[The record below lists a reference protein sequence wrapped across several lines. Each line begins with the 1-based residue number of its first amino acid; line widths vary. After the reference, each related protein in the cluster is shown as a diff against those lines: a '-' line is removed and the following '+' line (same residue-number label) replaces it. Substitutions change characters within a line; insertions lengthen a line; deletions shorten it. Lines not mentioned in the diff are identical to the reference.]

1 MTANHYFYRSF
12 FTFVFFLI
20 GTLTAAAQIKT
31 TPKMQRDP
39 NVVINQEYTREIE
52 KFTTRPEF
60 NSPLTNYLP
69 ASRTIPTPKDALGYI
84 AGAEGR
90 LPYSGEVHRYM
101 RMVEKASPRV
111 KVFTIGKSEEGR
123 EMIAVAVS
131 SEQNI
136 ASIEANR
143 ANLAKLADPRKIKLD
158 DNQAEKIIGQTVPVY
173 YLTGAIHSPET
184 GSPTALMELVY
195 RLAVDESA
203 YVKNIRENLIT
214 LITPVVEVDGRDR
227 QVDVYN
233 WHTANPGKNWPNLI
247 YWGHYV
253 AHDNNRDSMG
263 LSLNL
268 TRNVLNT
275 YMNWKVQVLHD
286 LHESFPYLYDNTI
299 GTEPYNAWIDPI
311 LADEWQM
318 IGWNNVAEMTK
329 MGMPG
334 VYAHGEFDTWSPSYL
349 MFIAA
354 SHNGISRLY
363 ETFGNGGADTV
374 ERELSQTQYERR
386 WYKQNPPYPKAMWSQ
401 RNNNNYQQTGILIS
415 LAHFSTNG
423 KFFLGNFYK
432 KSKNSILKPKQA
444 GPAAYVFPGDDPRP
458 GGQAELLSLLQA
470 QGNEVHR
477 AMSKFSAMMPGEK
490 KGEKK
495 GEKVRTEFPAGSYIV
510 RMDQPYSRI
519 ADMMLDY
526 QFWSPRDNPDIYD
539 DSGWT
544 FGELGNVKVVRVMDE
559 GVLNAQMELMDE
571 AITAPGGVVGNGSMY
586 VVNHNADNALI
597 TLRYR
602 FKDATFEAS
611 EEPFKLG
618 GRDFNRGS
626 FVIKN
631 VDGGELSRT
640 AQALGLKIYASD
652 DAPAVK
658 THAIKAPRIAMMHT
672 WISTEAEGWWRIEFD
687 KYKVPFDYISTQ
699 DAAKDPN
706 LRAKYDVI
714 VFAPVQRGDSS
725 DIINGMPMYGNP
737 IPWEKSEL
745 TPNLGR
751 IDSTDDIRPGLGFNG
766 LRNLQGF
773 VADGGLLITAR
784 DTASFA
790 IGYGF
795 GAGVSETPVGKM
807 RMPGTIVSSKIVDD
821 KSPLLYGY
829 KDNLS
834 IFAASG
840 PIFGVSN
847 FVGGRGRGGREEV
860 RMTGRGGIDDP
871 DTVQNRRP
879 DEIPESIKRAER
891 WEAQPVRES
900 QLRNNTS
907 IIPPS
912 MRPRVVLR
920 YGDTKDLLISGLL
933 DAGDEIAQTPAV
945 IDVPHGKGHIVLFS
959 NNPFW
964 RAETHGSYFL
974 VFNAILN
981 YDNLNAGRTLDKR

>member
-1 MTANHYFYRSF
+1 MNDFHLVRASF
-12 FTFVFFLI
+12 LSLLFVVSASISVFT
-20 GTLTAAAQIKT
+20 QIST
-31 TPKMQRDP
+31 TPKLGRDP
-39 NVVINQEYTREIE
+39 KVAIDKEYTQEIE
-52 KFTTRPEF
+52 KFTTRKEF

-69 ASRTIPTPKDALGYI
+69 ESNTVPTPKDALGYI

-90 LPYSGEVHRYM
+90 LPYSHEVYRYM

-111 KVFTIGKSEEGR
+111 KVYSIGKTMEGR

-131 SEQNI
+131 SEANM
-136 ASIEANR
+136 AKVEDNR
-143 ANLAKLADPRKIKLD
+143 AKLAQLADPRKINLND
-158 DNQAEKIIGQTVPVY
+158 AEAEKIIADTVPVY
-173 YLTGAIHSPET
+173 YLTGAIHSGET

-195 RLAVDESA
+195 RLAVDESK
-203 YVKNIRENLIT
+203 YIKNIRDNLIT

-227 QVDVYN
+227 HVDVYN
-233 WHTANPGKNWPNLI
+233 WHRANPSKNWSNTI
-247 YWGHYV
+247 YWGKYV
-253 AHDNNRDSMG
+253 AHDNNRDSMA

-275 YMNWKVQVLHD
+275 YLGWKVQVLHD

-334 VYAHGEFDTWSPSYL
+334 VYAHGGFDTWSPSYL

-374 ERELSQTQYERR
+374 ERELSPGQYERR
-386 WYKQNPPYPKAMWSQ
+386 WYRQNPPYPKTKWSQ

-415 LAHFSTNG
+415 LAHFSKNG
-423 KFFLGNFYK
+423 KFFLNNFYK

-477 AMSKFSAMMPGEK
+477 ATSKFSVMMPGKK
-490 KGEKK
+490 KGKK
-495 GEKVRTEFPAGSYIV
+495 VKKEFPAGSYIV

-519 ADMMLDY
+519 ADMMLDH
-526 QFWSPRDNPDIYD
+526 QFWSPRDNPNIYD
-539 DSGWT
+539 DAGWT
-544 FGELGNVKVVRVMDE
+544 FGELGNVKVARVMDE
-559 GVLNAQMELMDE
+559 SVLKAPMEFIDE
-571 AITAPGGVVGNGSMY
+571 EVSAPGGVVGNGSMY
-586 VVNHNADNALI
+586 IVNHNADNALI

-602 FKDATFEAS
+602 FKDATFESAQ
-611 EEPFKLG
+611 EPFKMG

-626 FVIKN
+626 FIIKN

-640 AQALGLKIYASD
+640 TQALGIKAYATNN
-652 DAPAVK
+652 APSVK
-658 THAIKAPRIAMMHT
+658 THNVSASRIAMMHT

-699 DAAKDPN
+699 DVAKDPS
-706 LRAKYDVI
+706 LRSKYDVI
-714 VFAPVQRGDSS
+714 VFAPVQRGSRS
-725 DIINGMPMYGNP
+725 MIINGMPMYGNP
-737 IPWEKSEL
+737 LPWKTTEL
-745 TPNLGR
+745 TPNIGK
-751 IDSTDDIRPGLGFNG
+751 IDSTDDMRPGLGLIG
-766 LRNLQGF
+766 LKNLQDF
-773 VADGGLLITAR
+773 VSQGGLMITAR

-790 IGYGF
+790 VQYGF
-795 GAGVSETPVGKM
+795 GAGVSQSPVRKLIL
-807 RMPGTIVSSKIVDD
+807 PGSIVRSKIVDG
-821 KSPLLYGY
+821 KSPILYGY
-829 KDNLS
+829 NDNLS
-834 IFAASG
+834 VFAARG

-847 FVGGRGRGGREEV
+847 FVGGRGGRGGSGGSRV
-860 RMTGRGGIDDP
+860 RMTGRGGINDP

-879 DEIPESIKRAER
+879 DEIPDSPKKAKR
-891 WEAQPVRES
+891 WEAQPVRKS
-900 QLRNNTS
+900 QLRNGIG
-907 IIPPS
+907 IIPPA

-920 YGDTKDLLISGLL
+920 YGDAKGLLVSGLL
-933 DAGDEIAQTPAV
+933 DNGGELAQAPAV
-945 IDVPHGKGHIVLFS
+945 IDVPHGKGHLVLFS

-981 YDNLNAGRTLDKR
+981 YDNLNAGRKLAER